1 MFEEIGDPVDDP
13 DAAPP
18 PPNPQR
24 LLEAA
29 ARYGVEFK
37 LPG

>member
-1 MFEEIGDPVDDP
+1 MFEEVGEPVDDP

-18 PPNPQR
+18 PPDPKR

-29 ARYGVEFK
+29 SRYGVEFK
-37 LPG
+37 LPR